1 MINYPSKDSYI
12 CSDIFFQ
19 LQKVDTKC
27 SRKKIT
33 DCRSKN
39 NTMVLFFLHFF
50 VGHFHDLFFFFLIS
64 VIVFSQNYYAKKFFS
79 KEALILLIILK
90 STEKI
95 WRSEHCF
102 D

>member
-1 MINYPSKDSYI
+1 MIELIGGMVGEIGGEMINYPSKDSYI

-39 NTMVLFFLHFF
+39 NTMVLFFLHLF
-50 VGHFHDLFFFFLIS
+50 VGHSHDLYCFFKYL
-64 VIVFSQNYYAKKFFS
+64 
-79 KEALILLIILK
+79 
-90 STEKI
+90 
-95 WRSEHCF
+95 
-102 D
+102 